1 MTHLLTSVLSRAVPE
16 VKVESVQVVG
26 TPTGPQWALDLEV
39 GELRLVTIEP
49 KYTFFVKPDP
59 CSYWRRF
66 KEKYP
71 HWAQVAL
78 KYGAAVSPLVCKLCP
93 EFPSRDALVNWLSD
107 TLDLSQGEHNLL
119 RLL

>member
-1 MTHLLTSVLSRAVPE
+1 MTRLLAFILSRGVPE
-16 VKVESVQVVG
+16 VKVESVQVVE
-26 TPTGPQWALDLEV
+26 TPTSPQWALDLEV

-59 CSYWRRF
+59 RSYWRRF

-71 HWAQVAL
+71 HWDRIAL
-78 KYGAAVSPLVCKLCP
+78 KYGAAVSPLVCRLCP

-107 TLDLSQGEHNLL
+107 TLDLSQGERNLL